1 MKPQTALS
9 FWTRGLFLGADLGRS
24 VLVGVAFLS
33 YAFLKFIEGEGASNE
48 GFEKAMVARMPY
60 VGSRCVCLGVF
71 MYDCGLRRGSG
82 AVESKERAPE
92 ANVDPSRIDS
102 GSYLADNGFGYSA
115 DVWYID
121 GDTSRPGF
129 YLEAWT
135 VVLPVFFDEGGKP
148 IDPDCDATIK
158 DKHLVP
164 SEECES
170 GYDIVFVDPMTCYD
184 SVSNTWYS
192 RGDYNAVMAKV
203 VNTKWKSLTNESIEI
218 ELREDGTLVESRD
231 GKQAEAG
238 TWAITAVDQVGLY
251 WDDEDPAWN
260 YAIHCDSNGKAD
272 KLDWGF
278 DGSGDYARVD

>member
-1 MKPQTALS
+1 M
-9 FWTRGLFLGADLGRS
+9 
-24 VLVGVAFLS
+24 
-33 YAFLKFIEGEGASNE
+33 
-48 GFEKAMVARMPY
+48 
-60 VGSRCVCLGVF
+60 
-71 MYDCGLRRGSG
+71 
-82 AVESKERAPE
+82 
-92 ANVDPSRIDS
+92 
-102 GSYLADNGFGYSA
+102 
-115 DVWYID
+115 WYID

-135 VVLPVFFDEGGKP
+135 VVLPVFFDESGKP

-231 GKQAEAG
+231 GEQAEAG

>member
-1 MKPQTALS
+1 MKASKKQWWRVCLT
-9 FWTRGLFLGADLGRS
+9 S
-24 VLVGVAFLS
+24 VVVAFALACS
-33 YAFLKFIEGEGASNE
+33 CMIAG
-48 GFEKAMVARMPY
+48 
-60 VGSRCVCLGVF
+60 
-71 MYDCGLRRGSG
+71 CGGSG
-82 AVESKERAPE
+82 AVESKERVPE

-135 VVLPVFFDEGGKP
+135 VVLPVFFDESGKP

-170 GYDIVFVDPMTCYD
+170 GYDIVFVDSMTCYD
-184 SVSNTWYS
+184 SVNNTWYS
-192 RGDYNAVMAKV
+192 RGDYNAMMAKV

>member
-1 MKPQTALS
+1 MKASKKQWWRVCLT
-9 FWTRGLFLGADLGRS
+9 S
-24 VLVGVAFLS
+24 VVVAFALACS
-33 YAFLKFIEGEGASNE
+33 CMIAG
-48 GFEKAMVARMPY
+48 
-60 VGSRCVCLGVF
+60 
-71 MYDCGLRRGSG
+71 CGGGSG
-82 AVESKERAPE
+82 AVESKERVPE

-135 VVLPVFFDEGGKP
+135 VVLPVFFDESGKP

-218 ELREDGTLVESRD
+218 ELMEDGTLVEGRD
-231 GKQAEAG
+231 GERAEAG
-238 TWAITAVDQVGLY
+238 TWAITAVDQVGGL
-251 WDDEDPAWN
+251 
-260 YAIHCDSNGKAD
+260 
-272 KLDWGF
+272 
-278 DGSGDYARVD
+278 

>member
-1 MKPQTALS
+1 MKASKKQWWRVCLT
-9 FWTRGLFLGADLGRS
+9 S
-24 VLVGVAFLS
+24 VVVAFALACS
-33 YAFLKFIEGEGASNE
+33 CMISG
-48 GFEKAMVARMPY
+48 
-60 VGSRCVCLGVF
+60 
-71 MYDCGLRRGSG
+71 CGGGSG

-135 VVLPVFFDEGGKP
+135 VVLPVFFDESGKP

-192 RGDYNAVMAKV
+192 RGDYNAMVAKV

>member
-1 MKPQTALS
+1 MKASKKQWWRVCLT
-9 FWTRGLFLGADLGRS
+9 S
-24 VLVGVAFLS
+24 VVVAFALACS
-33 YAFLKFIEGEGASNE
+33 CIIAG
-48 GFEKAMVARMPY
+48 
-60 VGSRCVCLGVF
+60 
-71 MYDCGLRRGSG
+71 CGGGSG
-82 AVESKERAPE
+82 AVESKERVPE

-135 VVLPVFFDEGGKP
+135 VVLPVFFDESGKP

-164 SEECES
+164 SEECER

-218 ELREDGTLVESRD
+218 ELREDGTLVESID

-251 WDDEDPAWN
+251 WDDEEPAWN
-260 YAIHCDSNGKAD
+260 YAVHCDSNGKAD

-278 DGSGDYARVD
+278 EGSGDYARID

>member
-1 MKPQTALS
+1 MKASKKQWWRVCLTS
-9 FWTRGLFLGADLGRS
+9 
-24 VLVGVAFLS
+24 VGVAFALACS
-33 YAFLKFIEGEGASNE
+33 CMIAG
-48 GFEKAMVARMPY
+48 
-60 VGSRCVCLGVF
+60 
-71 MYDCGLRRGSG
+71 CGGGSG
-82 AVESKERAPE
+82 AVESKERVPE

-135 VVLPVFFDEGGKP
+135 VVLPVFFDESGKP
-148 IDPDCDATIK
+148 IDSDCDATIK

-218 ELREDGTLVESRD
+218 ELREDGALVESRD

-260 YAIHCDSNGKAD
+260 YAVHCDSNGKAD

>member
-1 MKPQTALS
+1 
-9 FWTRGLFLGADLGRS
+9 
-24 VLVGVAFLS
+24 
-33 YAFLKFIEGEGASNE
+33 
-48 GFEKAMVARMPY
+48 MPY
-60 VGSRCVCLGVF
+60 VVVVAFALACSCMIAG
-71 MYDCGLRRGSG
+71 CGGGSG

-135 VVLPVFFDEGGKP
+135 VVLPVFFDESGKP

-238 TWAITAVDQVGLY
+238 TWPLPPSTRLACIGMMKIRRGTMPSIAIRTARPISSIGALTAAVTTHASTSGFLHKGDQGLLAYKAGSLLCCGVFARTAASSLTASAIITAL
-251 WDDEDPAWN
+251 P
-260 YAIHCDSNGKAD
+260 
-272 KLDWGF
+272 
-278 DGSGDYARVD
+278 